1 MEDKAMSK
9 FRYKGIEYPSADRI
23 PYKVLEEAF
32 KSHPQVEV
40 VEPEPPYL
48 VSLSS
53 SDGADYAFVINTG
66 VNLSFETTKKIQQAI
81 EALMEYIMNPHYVGS
96 LAYTAAHDGFNE
108 KTAGAYQ
115 AVQKEAES

>member
-1 MEDKAMSK
+1 MSK
-9 FRYKGIEYPSADRI
+9 FRYKGIEYPSTDRI

-53 SDGADYAFVINTG
+53 SEGADYVFVINTA
-66 VNLSFETTKKIQQAI
+66 VDCSFETTKKIRDAIQALMGYVCSPPGDGEQQHDNLVNSAFDAY
-81 EALMEYIMNPHYVGS
+81 EAL
-96 LAYTAAHDGFNE
+96 
-108 KTAGAYQ
+108 
-115 AVQKEAES
+115 QKEAES